1 MNIYLKKLRDQYEA
15 LRASVD
21 GLQTRAAEENRALT
35 EDETRSRDAQIE
47 EGKKLAAEI
56 ETLTEVETR
65 NAKVAG
71 LNATV
76 TDDGGDGEGEG
87 GGHTRSTSSTTT
99 RQRDPGHYT
108 RSSEHGF
115 FSDLFHARSL
125 DDEEA
130 RTRLIE
136 HNRALDMAGEGAGVV
151 PPKWMT
157 EEFQAL
163 ARQQRKVAN
172 AVRNIPLSSAAPIT
186 MPKQTGDTE
195 AAVRDQAAEND
206 PTSFTDGYDTD
217 VDTIT
222 PKATAGGQK
231 VSRQMLD
238 SGNPAVDALIFGDLV
253 GVYNLRVEAK
263 VVAAMTAAAG
273 DPVATYATNAAW
285 TTGLNPLH
293 ATYVLDAIT
302 DASLAVRIGR
312 KLPADIL
319 VSSVGRYGSLLKIK
333 DAGGRPIIP
342 AASAGPSNVLGRGD
356 VSIDG
361 YLDTAALAVLATDGV
376 PTTFPESLVV
386 GRSSDV
392 ILFESP
398 MLRFR
403 YEEPDGPETIRLGIW
418 AYTATHVKY
427 AGLSTKRIQ
436 VTAAGS

>member
-1 MNIYLKKLRDQYEA
+1 MNIYLKKLREQYEA

-35 EDETRSRDAQIE
+35 EDEVRSRDAQIE

-76 TDDGGDGEGEG
+76 TDDGGDGGEG
-87 GGHTRSTSSTTT
+87 GGHTRSTSTTTT

-130 RTRLIE
+130 RTRLVE

-273 DPVATYATNAAW
+273 LPVATYATNAAW

-386 GRSSDV
+386 GRSADT